1 MTKNLGEL
9 NTVYEEQIEASNGSI
24 KISADIQQNINEL
37 LVSLS
42 DSVEDTKKYKTEV
55 AALGENLSKL
65 NTVYGNMLSA
75 MTLTGGQA

>member
-1 MTKNLGEL
+1 MRTPKLVIL
-9 NTVYEEQIEASNGSI
+9 FSLCVMSNSN
-24 KISADIQQNINEL
+24 AQQNINEL
-37 LVSLS
+37 LVNLS

-75 MTLTGGQA
+75 MTIAGGQA